1 MKKKLL
7 CALLTACLL
16 LTGLGSAALADG
28 MEGFVPVRVYDGR
41 FADVTEADWFYG
53 SVAAL
58 YELGLTDGRSAD
70 SFGAQSSVSFAEAIS
85 FAARIHST

>member
-28 MEGFVPVRVYDGR
+28 MAGFVPVRVYDGR
-41 FADVTEADWFYG
+41 FADVTDAD
-53 SVAAL
+53 
-58 YELGLTDGRSAD
+58 
-70 SFGAQSSVSFAEAIS
+70 
-85 FAARIHST
+85 